1 MDNTIISAIQ
11 EKKII
16 ELNYHG
22 LHRIVEPH
30 VYGIFNGREC
40 LVCETPL
47 SIPNCILFLFDYQS
61 TTTSTIITDAQFS
74 VQLLNTSYVVTNL
87 DESSYTKPKNSLV

>member
-1 MDNTIISAIQ
+1 MDNIIISAIQ

-40 LVCETPL
+40 LFVYQIDGDSTKNDLPNWRRLFVDEIHDIQITQKQFLGSRPSLSRPHTP
-47 SIPNCILFLFDYQS
+47 CDK
-61 TTTSTIITDAQFS
+61 IIE
-74 VQLLNTSYVVTNL
+74 VVG
-87 DESSYTKPKNSLV
+87 PA

>member
-1 MDNTIISAIQ
+1 MDDIIISAIQ

-40 LVCETPL
+40 LFVYILLVGDSITIFYHHYRL
-47 SIPNCILFLFDYQS
+47 SFPCFL
-61 TTTSTIITDAQFS
+61 
-74 VQLLNTSYVVTNL
+74 
-87 DESSYTKPKNSLV
+87 KN

>member
-1 MDNTIISAIQ
+1 MDNIIISAIQ

-40 LVCETPL
+40 LFV
-47 SIPNCILFLFDYQS
+47 
-61 TTTSTIITDAQFS
+61 
-74 VQLLNTSYVVTNL
+74 
-87 DESSYTKPKNSLV
+87 